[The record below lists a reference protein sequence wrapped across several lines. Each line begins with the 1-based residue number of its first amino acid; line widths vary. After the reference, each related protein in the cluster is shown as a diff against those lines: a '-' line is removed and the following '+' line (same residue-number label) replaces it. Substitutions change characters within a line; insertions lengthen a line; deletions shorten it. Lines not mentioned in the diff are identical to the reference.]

1 MFERE
6 NFFKRHKLDFKLIR
20 EIDKAL
26 LISIILL
33 VLFGIL
39 NIYLCTKAGVGNIT
53 DPYYFIKK
61 QITWFIISIVA
72 MYILVSIDYSIIFQ
86 YVPILYWF
94 SVILLVCVWIPG
106 VGKEINGARGWIKLG
121 ISIQPAELAKFALIL
136 MISKLI
142 HEMDGEINDVKN
154 FFKVVFYA
162 IIPVGLI
169 AIQPD
174 MGMTMVCFFIVLGIV
189 AAAGF
194 NRKIIVGGLT
204 ALAIAIV
211 IIVNSGL
218 LPSYQVTR
226 FTAFLDPEK
235 ENSDAGYQLNQALI
249 GIGSGGILGS
259 QPSLEADGTI
269 GYAASNVPG
278 IQTDFIFTAIAEQ
291 CGLIGALAIIIL
303 YSIIIFRMVK
313 IARKAKDLFGSLVVL
328 GMVSYLL
335 FAITENIGMNIGL
348 MPITGITLPMVSYG
362 GSSLLTTLMA
372 MALVLNIGMRKK
384 KIHF

>member
-53 DPYYFIKK
+53 DPYYFVKK

-204 ALAIAIV
+204 ALAIGIV

-259 QPSLEADGTI
+259 QPSLATDGTI
-269 GYAASNVPG
+269 GYAASNVPE

>member
-20 EIDKAL
+20 EIDKTL

-53 DPYYFIKK
+53 DPYCFVKK

-94 SVILLVCVWIPG
+94 SIILLVCVWIPK
-106 VGKEINGARGWIKLG
+106 VGKTINGARGWIKLG

-136 MISKLI
+136 MVAKLI

-154 FFKVVFYA
+154 FFKIVFYA

-194 NRKIIVGGLT
+194 NRKIIAGGLT
-204 ALAIAIV
+204 ALAIGIV
-211 IIVNSGL
+211 IIINSGL
-218 LPSYQVTR
+218 LPSYQITR

-259 QPSLEADGTI
+259 QPSLEADGTT
-269 GYAASNVPG
+269 GYAASNVPE

-291 CGLIGALAIIIL
+291 CGLIGALVVIVL

>member
-6 NFFKRHKLDFKLIR
+6 NFFKRHKLDFKLIK
-20 EIDKAL
+20 EIDKVL

-33 VLFGIL
+33 VLFGIF

-53 DPYYFIKK
+53 SPYSFVKK
-61 QITWFIISIVA
+61 QIIWFIASLVV
-72 MYILVSIDYSIIFQ
+72 MYVLVSIDYSIIFE
-86 YVPILYWF
+86 YVPIFYWF

-106 VGKEINGARGWIKLG
+106 IGQKINGARGWIKLG

-136 MISKLI
+136 MVAKLI
-142 HEMDGEINDVKN
+142 HEMDGEINNVKN

-204 ALAIAIV
+204 TLAIAIF

-226 FTAFLDPEK
+226 FTAFLDSEK

-249 GIGSGGILGS
+249 GMGSGGIFGS
-259 QPSLEADGTI
+259 QPSLDPDGTI
-269 GYAASNVPG
+269 GYAASNVPE

-291 CGLIGALAIIIL
+291 CGLVGALFVIIL
-303 YSIIIFRMVK
+303 YSIIIVQMVR
-313 IARKAKDLFGSLVVL
+313 IARQAKDLFGSLLVL

-372 MALVLNIGMRKK
+372 MALVLNVGMRKK

>member
-20 EIDKAL
+20 EIDKTL

-53 DPYYFIKK
+53 DPYYFVKK

-94 SVILLVCVWIPG
+94 SIILLVCVWIPK
-106 VGKEINGARGWIKLG
+106 VGKTINGARGWIKLG

-136 MISKLI
+136 MVAKLI

-154 FFKVVFYA
+154 FFKIVFYA

-189 AAAGF
+189 ASAGF
-194 NRKIIVGGLT
+194 NRKIIAGGLT
-204 ALAIAIV
+204 ALAIGIV
-211 IIVNSGL
+211 IIINSGL
-218 LPSYQVTR
+218 LPSYQITR

-269 GYAASNVPG
+269 GYAASNVPE

-291 CGLIGALAIIIL
+291 CGLIGALVVIVL

-335 FAITENIGMNIGL
+335 FAKENTFLIYFKRFCEGKFHKTFFL
-348 MPITGITLPMVSYG
+348 
-362 GSSLLTTLMA
+362 
-372 MALVLNIGMRKK
+372 
-384 KIHF
+384 

>member
-6 NFFKRHKLDFKLIR
+6 NFFKKHKLDFKLIR

-53 DPYYFIKK
+53 YPYYFVKK
-61 QITWFIISIVA
+61 QITWFIISLVA
-72 MYILVSIDYSIIFQ
+72 MYILVSIDYSIIFE
-86 YVPILYWF
+86 YVPIFYWF

-106 VGKEINGARGWIKLG
+106 IGKEINGARGWIKLG

-136 MISKLI
+136 MIAKLI

-154 FFKVVFYA
+154 FFKIVFYA

-204 ALAIAIV
+204 TLAIAIV

-249 GIGSGGILGS
+249 GMGSGGILGS

-269 GYAASNVPG
+269 GYAASNVPE

-291 CGLIGALAIIIL
+291 CGLVGALFVIIL
-303 YSIIIFRMVK
+303 YSIIIVQMVK
-313 IARKAKDLFGSLVVL
+313 IARQAKDLFGSLLVL

-372 MALVLNIGMRKK
+372 MALVLNVGMRKK

>member
-6 NFFKRHKLDFKLIR
+6 NFLKRHKLDFKLIR
-20 EIDKAL
+20 EIDKTL

-53 DPYYFIKK
+53 DPYYFVKK

-94 SVILLVCVWIPG
+94 SIILLVCVWIPK
-106 VGKEINGARGWIKLG
+106 VGKTINGARGWIKLG

-136 MISKLI
+136 MVAKLI

-154 FFKVVFYA
+154 FFKIVFYA

-194 NRKIIVGGLT
+194 NRKIIAGGLI
-204 ALAIAIV
+204 ALAIGIV
-211 IIVNSGL
+211 IIINSGL
-218 LPSYQVTR
+218 LPSYQITR

-259 QPSLEADGTI
+259 QPSLEADGTT
-269 GYAASNVPG
+269 GYAASNVPE

-291 CGLIGALAIIIL
+291 CGLIGALVVIVL